1 MQMKQEK
8 MKGIKLRAIRK
19 DSIFDKMFQIKMME
33 REENTCYWFVTIY

>member
-33 REENTCYWFVTIY
+33 WIGLWLFTDT